1 MGRLRGSRSR
11 SRTSG
16 PGRVLPPQPARYAAI
31 RAAFDRLDLN
41 HNGEICVREMRSAV
55 RSLGPRGSRASW
67 DESVR
72 QFIADADED
81 GDGRV
86 SYPEFRQIVS
96 KAASAD
102 LAAKLTLV
110 STNEE
115 DVLACLMDGTE
126 AVLAA
131 EHVLLY
137 KYRLG
142 ELQLMA
148 SRTQETRVSTRPKLQ
163 VGAVLDPGVYEKWL
177 RTGGAAILEASRTD
191 VTHIGGEVAS
201 ILAVP
206 IHAPGGRPLGLLEFV
221 NKAEAFDQLEKDA
234 AVEVAAHLRH
244 AFVQMSL
251 WGAASCPLRGVHQL
265 DRVVKLTLDSN
276 EEGFDFVGIGDALV
290 DTCDVLQSEHPD
302 WHVYVLF
309 LANIVEGERWDDR
322 SKTNDSRVAAAL
334 APHED
339 VLVVEVSIRE
349 ADWRAEA
356 QPFPLSYHPRWK
368 LTHVPSL
375 MHYRKE
381 REELQ
386 QMKLRKPGLG
396 LGLGLGLRLGL
407 GLGFGLGLGLGLQL
421 GLGLGLGPAVWS

>member
-1 MGRLRGSRSR
+1 MLWYPPVQGSPLRANPEWLHNELEGAREAAAKRLSEAEQLENSGTAEATHSPESRRATSPCDPSCDAAMPNLRRSGIAGGSAEIAKRLVEAPVEAPRRSLRRSAGLGGLKALRFSMGRLRGSGSSSR

-16 PGRVLPPQPARYAAI
+16 PARVLPPQPARYAAI
-31 RAAFDRLDLN
+31 RAAFNRLDLN

-81 GDGRV
+81 GNGRV

-201 ILAVP
+201 ILVVP

-276 EEGFDFVGIGDALV
+276 EEGFDFVGTV
-290 DTCDVLQSEHPD
+290 
-302 WHVYVLF
+302 
-309 LANIVEGERWDDR
+309 
-322 SKTNDSRVAAAL
+322 RVR
-334 APHED
+334 
-339 VLVVEVSIRE
+339 VRVRVC
-349 ADWRAEA
+349 W
-356 QPFPLSYHPRWK
+356 
-368 LTHVPSL
+368 
-375 MHYRKE
+375 
-381 REELQ
+381 
-386 QMKLRKPGLG
+386 LG
-396 LGLGLGLRLGL
+396 LAG
-407 GLGFGLGLGLGLQL
+407 
-421 GLGLGLGPAVWS
+421 